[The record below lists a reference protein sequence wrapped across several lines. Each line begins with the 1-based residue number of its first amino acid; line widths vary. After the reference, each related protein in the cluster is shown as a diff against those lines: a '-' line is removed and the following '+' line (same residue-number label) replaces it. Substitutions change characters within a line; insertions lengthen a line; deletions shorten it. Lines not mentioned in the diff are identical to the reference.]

1 MKKGLYNTPCVKPEV
16 ITGSAAH
23 HDLTSTDTIYF
34 VGTDPHV
41 ARRAS
46 NTPDA
51 PTAVKATAAKKSAVL
66 QWKVPI
72 VTNGPI
78 TGYLVTPRL
87 GKVARP
93 PVNFKGTATK
103 HTVTGLVTGKTYTF
117 TVSAK
122 NLHGISLPSI
132 ASNSVKVK

>member
-1 MKKGLYNTPCVKPEV
+1 M
-16 ITGSAAH
+16 
-23 HDLTSTDTIYF
+23 
-34 VGTDPHV
+34 
-41 ARRAS
+41 
-46 NTPDA
+46 
-51 PTAVKATAAKKSAVL
+51 
-66 QWKVPI
+66 PI

-87 GKVARP
+87 GKAAELP